1 MYILKTISKD
11 AVPAALERA
20 KQYRLLGDP
29 LEAESI
35 CRDILEVDPD
45 NQDALITLLLSL
57 TDSFKQQLNPAFSQA
72 QEVLQQLGDQYC
84 QAYYGG
90 ILCERRGKV
99 HLERGGPG
107 SGRMAY
113 EWLRKAMEN
122 YEKALNSC
130 SPGNQDAILRWN
142 SCARILMRNPQ
153 VGPSEDEA
161 GEQMLE

>member
-1 MYILKTISKD
+1 MYILKTITRE

-72 QEVLQQLGDQYC
+72 QEVLKQLGDQYC

-90 ILCERRGKV
+90 IISERRGKI

-107 SGRMAY
+107 SGRLAY
-113 EWLRKAMEN
+113 EWLRKAMDL

-130 SPGNQDAILRWN
+130 SPGNQDRWMCN
-142 SCARILMRNPQ
+142 WRIKCTEAPAR
-153 VGPSEDEA
+153 
-161 GEQMLE
+161 